1 MEGFLIFLAIT
12 LVSFV
17 FNKMKSSETDSA
29 EKRKQMPPMSQG
41 PSSNKK
47 TTENSKSNLG
57 DYMKK
62 VALELEKQFEETNS
76 KKDSNKN
83 LPKMKPEKVEV
94 IKADVETFV
103 RGEAQEL
110 ARQEARN
117 QRSIQSSIERSREA
131 KEKRQ
136 QQLNR
141 PNQRSRMMEES
152 IVPRSRKGM
161 ARAIVMSEILAPPIS
176 KRKR

>member
-1 MEGFLIFLAIT
+1 MEGFIIFLAIT

-17 FNKMKSSETDSA
+17 FNKMKSPEADSA

-47 TTENSKSNLG
+47 TTEQSKSGLG

-62 VALELEKQFEETNS
+62 VALELEKQFEETNG
-76 KKDSNKN
+76 KKLNKAE
-83 LPKMKPEKVEV
+83 LPKVEPAKVE
-94 IKADVETFV
+94 ILKADADTFV

-110 ARQEARN
+110 ARQEARS

-131 KEKRQ
+131 QEKRQ
-136 QQLNR
+136 QELSR

-152 IVPRSRKGM
+152 IIPRTRKGM